1 MYMYTLHDYSKFM
14 LLLIIY
20 VNCTCITLHTIYS
33 KDSKKKDNMDPGPI
47 IIIIII
53 IRLLMD
59 MKDSKKKDN
68 MDPGPCPLII

>member
-1 MYMYTLHDYSKFM
+1 
-14 LLLIIY
+14 
-20 VNCTCITLHTIYS
+20 
-33 KDSKKKDNMDPGPI
+33 MDPGPI